1 MQINVP
7 ERFRRFAFLIPL
19 LTGLLV
25 MVLAGLSLY
34 RHATYSKTMAT
45 ILSIDVDPGAG
56 ADDTTTYK
64 VIVEYKVDGTT
75 YYGDLG
81 ELENGYSVGK
91 RIEILYDPNDPA
103 KIQSTDKLGPAVAVL
118 VGALFT
124 GIGVYML
131 VKGKNG
137 DPAATPA

>member
-7 ERFRRFAFLIPL
+7 EKFKKFLFLIPL
-19 LTGLLV
+19 LTGIAV
-25 MVLAGLSLY
+25 MIAAGMSLY
-34 RHATYSKTMAT
+34 HHATYAKTVAT
-45 ILSIDVDPGAG
+45 ILSIDVDPGVG
-56 ADDTTTYK
+56 EDDTTNYT
-64 VIVEYKVDGTT
+64 VIVEYRVDGQT

-81 ELENGYSVGK
+81 ELENGYTVGK

-103 KIQSTDKLGPAVAVL
+103 KIQTTDKIGPAIAVL
-118 VGALFT
+118 VGALFA

-137 DPAATPA
+137 GPTVTSA

>member
-7 ERFRRFAFLIPL
+7 EKFRKFFFLIPL
-19 LTGLLV
+19 LTGIVV
-25 MVLAGLSLY
+25 MITAGVSLY
-34 RHATYSKTMAT
+34 HHATYAKAVAT
-45 ILSIDVDPGAG
+45 ILSIDVDSGAG
-56 ADDTTTYK
+56 EDDSTQYTVT
-64 VIVEYKVDGTT
+64 VEYTVDGQT
-75 YYGDLG
+75 YYGNLG
-81 ELENGYSVGK
+81 EIENGYTVGK

-103 KIQSTDKLGPAVAVL
+103 KIQSAGKLGPAIAVL

-137 DPAATPA
+137 DPSAA